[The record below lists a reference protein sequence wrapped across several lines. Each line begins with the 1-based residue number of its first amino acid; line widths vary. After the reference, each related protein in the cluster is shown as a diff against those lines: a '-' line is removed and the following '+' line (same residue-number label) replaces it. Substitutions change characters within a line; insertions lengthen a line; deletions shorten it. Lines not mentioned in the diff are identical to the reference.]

1 MSQPMYHQLNPL
13 IRLKEN
19 ELLTPEVFQQLVEA
33 NDFKQIENILS
44 GTVYGKYLEDNFEKD
59 FEKSLDQELLTTFSE
74 LAEAAPNPDLVW
86 IYTMRYTFHNL
97 KVLTKA
103 FYTEN
108 NYDDLYLPDGIYE
121 AEELKHAVETGKS
134 SVLPKSLLKSI
145 LEVRDYMEESSIMQG
160 IDVIY
165 DRQFLTEQRR
175 LADELDYPALT
186 KEIIAFID
194 LTNIGIALRCLAQNR
209 TQGFMSTVLSSSG
222 SIPKDTLMSFA
233 EKDLAA
239 FVDFVKA
246 SEYGDLLT
254 PAFESEEIDHGRL
267 ELIKDNYLTG
277 LLDGAQTIAFG
288 PLPLL
293 AFLNGKDIEV
303 KNLRLIL
310 VGKRSGFTKEQIK
323 ERMRMTYGL

>member
-1 MSQPMYHQLNPL
+1 MSQPIYHQLNPL

-19 ELLTPEVFQQLVEA
+19 ELLTPEIFQQLIEA
-33 NDFKQIENILS
+33 NDFKQIETILS
-44 GTVYGKYLEDNFEKD
+44 GTVYGSYLTENFEKN

-103 FYTEN
+103 FYTKN
-108 NYDDLYLPDGIYE
+108 NYDGLYLPDGIYE

-145 LEVRDYMEESSIMQG
+145 IEVRDYMEESNIMQG

-175 LADELDYPALT
+175 LADELDEPVLT
-186 KEIIAFID
+186 REIITFID
-194 LTNIGIALRCLAQNR
+194 LTNLTTALRCLAHKR
-209 TQGFMSTVLSSSG
+209 TKGFMSTVLSSSG

-233 EKDLAA
+233 EKDLPA
-239 FVDFVKA
+239 FVEFIKA
-246 SEYGDLLT
+246 SEYGDLLESV
-254 PAFESEEIDHGRL
+254 FEGEEINYARL
-267 ELIKDNYLTG
+267 DLLKDDYLTE
-277 LLDGAQTIAFG
+277 LLDGAQTTAFG

-310 VGKRSGFTKEQIK
+310 VGKRSGFTKEQIR